1 MRARRSLRT
10 SRHGLKS
17 LGRWIAAC
25 RNRKAHVALGAL
37 PRAVIFRRQ
46 LILVGAAEI
55 PTRCQ
60 QIFPCC
66 PTWTIEGEA
75 SRRGNHWR
83 MQSDNAPFATHST
96 RKIQILEKIKISKT
110 VEFFENV
117 SANEDSLITEKPSA
131 QPCANAGEHAC
142 AAQKPGRRI
151 IASGKTAPND
161 IPLCNYRFDL
171 CKSILRQSCISVKK
185 QEHVASRRPGTAIHL
200 ARALFHGGRYNTRAV
215 LEGNRD
221 AAIGTARVDNDNFM
235 GAFTL
240 FDRSESRR

>member
-1 MRARRSLRT
+1 MRARRPPRT

-25 RNRKAHVALGAL
+25 RNPKAHVALDAL
-37 PRAVIFRRQ
+37 ARAVIFRRQ
-46 LILVGAAEI
+46 LIRVDAAEI

-66 PTWTIEGEA
+66 PTWTIEREA

-83 MQSDNAPFATHST
+83 TQCHNSTFAAHST
-96 RKIQILEKIKISKT
+96 RKIQIFEKIKISKT

-117 SANEDSLITEKPSA
+117 SANEDSLIAEKPSA

-142 AAQKPGRRI
+142 AAEKPERRI
-151 IASGKTAPND
+151 IASGKTASNY
-161 IPLCNYRFDL
+161 ISLCNYGFDL

-185 QEHVASRRPGTAIHL
+185 QEHAASRRPGTAIDL
-200 ARALFHGGRYNTRAV
+200 ARSLFHGGRYNTRAV

-221 AAIGTARVDNDNFM
+221 AAIGTARVDYNNFM
-235 GAFTL
+235 GSCPL

>member
-1 MRARRSLRT
+1 MRARRPPRT

-17 LGRWIAAC
+17 LGRWIAAG
-25 RNRKAHVALGAL
+25 RNPKAHVALDAL
-37 PRAVIFRRQ
+37 ARAVIFRRQ
-46 LILVGAAEI
+46 LIRVGAAEI

-66 PTWTIEGEA
+66 PTWSIEREA
-75 SRRGNHWR
+75 SRGGNHR
-83 MQSDNAPFATHST
+83 RTQCHNATFATHST
-96 RKIQILEKIKISKT
+96 RKMQILEKIKISKT
-110 VEFFENV
+110 AEFFENV
-117 SANEDSLITEKPSA
+117 SANEDSLIAEKPST

-142 AAQKPGRRI
+142 AAEKPGGRI
-151 IASGKTAPND
+151 ITSGKTASNY
-161 IPLCNYRFDL
+161 ISLCNYRFDF

-185 QEHVASRRPGTAIHL
+185 QEHVASRRPGAAIHL